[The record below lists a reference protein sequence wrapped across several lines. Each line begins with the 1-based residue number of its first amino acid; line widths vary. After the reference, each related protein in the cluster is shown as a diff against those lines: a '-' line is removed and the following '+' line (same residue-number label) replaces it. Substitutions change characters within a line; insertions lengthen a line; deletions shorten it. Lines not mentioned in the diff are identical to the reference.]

1 MYLCFIFWFA
11 NLYYASTMKN
21 IVLFGV
27 RCFSF
32 LLTDFASQNPSLPS
46 LRKATLGN
54 DEATP
59 NGWSNSPVHSPFLDR
74 FAQRSRRRR
83 IFAKQKFVFARSL
96 RRRDPDQSQRIFNFQ
111 FSIFHPNGWP
121 PVRVA
126 MNFQFSKTDFGFAKI
141 RPHL

>member
-46 LRKATLGN
+46 LREATLGS

-59 NGWSNSPVHSPFLDR
+59 NGWSNSPEKLIVPPHFWIASSFR
-74 FAQRSRRRR
+74 FAPLLAKTEETIGFANRPSSR
-83 IFAKQKFVFARSL
+83 A
-96 RRRDPDQSQRIFNFQ
+96 
-111 FSIFHPNGWP
+111 FSEAIQT
-121 PVRVA
+121 V
-126 MNFQFSKTDFGFAKI
+126 TDFGSLNQNSVLVGLN
-141 RPHL
+141 PDWVD